1 MDELDVCVVGAGVV
15 GLAIGKSLA
24 KAGREVVVLE
34 SESHFGEGVSSR
46 NSEVIHAGIYYPKDS
61 LKALMCVE
69 GKHRLYEYCLT
80 HNVGHQR
87 CGKLIVATSA
97 EEEGVLEGIKQ
108 KADDNGVADLEY
120 WGPER
125 LRAAEPELKSTLA
138 LFSPSTGI
146 VSSHELMAAYLGDLE
161 AAGSGY
167 VRHTKMVGAE
177 VQADGFVVRM
187 SSGGDAEGRGG
198 EGDEDATKRTVTR
211 VSLRRAA
218 EPGRRAK
225 WPRRSSRQG
234 PSLKTASCGR
244 RPLGRG
250 RAAAGRRVHG
260 KRARV
265 RHLRRRRRRGGRTAA
280 RTRAASAGGGAP
292 LALPPA
298 DREEGRVGQGL
309 RVGKPATAARR
320 TSGNRG
326 RRAMAI
332 GGESCGAR
340 RRCIGYGV

>member
-1 MDELDVCVVGAGVV
+1 MPRMMAG
-15 GLAIGKSLA
+15 
-24 KAGREVVVLE
+24 GRDTQGILW
-34 SESHFGEGVSSR
+34 SW
-46 NSEVIHAGIYYPKDS
+46 HAGSP
-61 LKALMCVE
+61 E
-69 GKHRLYEYCLT
+69 GRRRRT
-80 HNVGHQR
+80 AGGAPPAQR
-87 CGKLIVATSA
+87 P
-97 EEEGVLEGIKQ
+97 EGQRV
-108 KADDNGVADLEY
+108 
-120 WGPER
+120 
-125 LRAAEPELKSTLA
+125 
-138 LFSPSTGI
+138 
-146 VSSHELMAAYLGDLE
+146 
-161 AAGSGY
+161 
-167 VRHTKMVGAE
+167 
-177 VQADGFVVRM
+177 
-187 SSGGDAEGRGG
+187 SSGGVAEGRGG

-225 WPRRSSRQG
+225 RPRRSSRQG
-234 PSLKTASCGR
+234 PSLKTASCGQ

-250 RAAAGRRVHG
+250 RAAAGRRVHGTVGTAVRSGIPSGGESRAGQSFRGCPRRRTGGESATMSLLCAILYVLRGHPVGRGRRGG

-280 RTRAASAGGGAP
+280 RTREASAGGGEP

-309 RVGKPATAARR
+309 RVGKPATAASR

-340 RRCIGYGV
+340 RRKSDGYGV

>member
-1 MDELDVCVVGAGVV
+1 
-15 GLAIGKSLA
+15 
-24 KAGREVVVLE
+24 
-34 SESHFGEGVSSR
+34 
-46 NSEVIHAGIYYPKDS
+46 
-61 LKALMCVE
+61 
-69 GKHRLYEYCLT
+69 
-80 HNVGHQR
+80 
-87 CGKLIVATSA
+87 
-97 EEEGVLEGIKQ
+97 
-108 KADDNGVADLEY
+108 
-120 WGPER
+120 
-125 LRAAEPELKSTLA
+125 
-138 LFSPSTGI
+138 
-146 VSSHELMAAYLGDLE
+146 
-161 AAGSGY
+161 
-167 VRHTKMVGAE
+167 
-177 VQADGFVVRM
+177 M

-198 EGDEDATKRTVTR
+198 EGDEDAKKRTVTR

-225 WPRRSSRQG
+225 RPRRSSWQG

-244 RPLGRG
+244 RPKPFEGRG
-250 RAAAGRRVHG
+250 RAAAGRRVHGTVGTAVRSGIPSGGESRAGQSFRGCPRRRTGGESATNVFCAILYVLRGHPVGRGRRGG

-280 RTRAASAGGGAP
+280 RTREASARGGEP

-309 RVGKPATAARR
+309 RVGKPATAASR

-340 RRCIGYGV
+340 RRKSDGYGV